1 MSLISWIV
9 LISGIINLWVIIL
22 LGKRVRLVLVTV
34 SSWWFLWLFLST
46 FSLTGLFIP
55 EDTTYYLFITMILS
69 ITLGALAY
77 MLINNINRRNKS
89 PNYLVT
95 KALIRPKSSWL
106 KNIYLA
112 NYCLVLPANLFI
124 FIKAL
129 SIFISNP
136 LIISQG
142 YRRDVFFENILF
154 PNPQIQLLYG
164 IIVSPLAFTSLFIG
178 SAIYALRK
186 KSGLLI
192 LASAELLMNA
202 IAMAGR
208 FNIYIAVV
216 TFLMAMAIYYYYTN
230 KFQYL
235 FISIIKIIKA
245 HKKLIIGIILLF
257 IIIINIS
264 FARSGSEE
272 KNLEDIINQS
282 IIEYHTLGFSIFDG
296 ELNSSQSLLNQDRTF
311 GLASSGIFEK
321 ILVLLLRRFDK
332 NIDGISGQVGINLNE
347 FRLVGYKN
355 NGEAMMYNAFGTVLY
370 SIYMDGGL
378 IFTLLLPSIYGFYLA
393 KFSMLTS
400 KNMTIY
406 NLSFLLAL
414 IYLGIFGIFQ
424 PLLTGQYWL
433 YLIYIKTLVPL
444 NAEK

>member
-1 MSLISWIV
+1 
-9 LISGIINLWVIIL
+9 VIIL

-77 MLINNINRRNKS
+77 MLIYINRRNRY
-89 PNYLVT
+89 PNYLAT
-95 KALIRPKSSWL
+95 KDLIPPKSSWL
-106 KNIYLA
+106 KNIYLG

-124 FIKAL
+124 FIRAL
-129 SIFISNP
+129 SIFITNP
-136 LIISQG
+136 LIISQE
-142 YRRDVFFENILF
+142 YRGDVFVTNILF
-154 PNPQIQLLYG
+154 PNPQIQLLYN
-164 IIVSPLAFTSLFIG
+164 IIVSPWAFTSLFIG
-178 SAIYALRK
+178 SAIYAVRK
-186 KSGLLI
+186 KSGLLM

-208 FNIYIAVV
+208 FNIYIIFV
-216 TFLMAMAIYYYYTN
+216 TVLMSMAIYYYYTN
-230 KFQYL
+230 NFQYIFNL
-235 FISIIKIIKA
+235 FIKIIKA
-245 HKKLIIGIILLF
+245 HNKLIMTSILLF
-257 IIIINIS
+257 IILINIS

-272 KNLEDIINQS
+272 KNIQDTILDQAIIG
-282 IIEYHTLGFSIFDG
+282 YHTVGFSLFDG

-311 GLASSGIFEK
+311 GLASSGIFER

-332 NIDGISGQVGINLNE
+332 DIDSIPGQVGSSLHE
-347 FRLVGYKN
+347 FRIVGYKN
-355 NGEAMMYNAFGTVLY
+355 SQPMIYNAFGTVLY
-370 SIYMDGGL
+370 TIYMDGGL

-424 PLLTGQYWL
+424 PLLVGNYWL
-433 YLIYIKTLVPL
+433 YLIYIRTLVPS
-444 NAEK
+444 NT